1 MYCVKCGV
9 ELADSEKSCPLC
21 GTEVILPRN
30 VKREL
35 ADPPYPPYPGA
46 VTEGF
51 SRSGIMSL
59 LTLLCLI
66 PFTLCLIVDLKI
78 NGEIVWSGFASG
90 GMLLGYILTLLPSW
104 FRRPNPVIF
113 VPVSFA
119 AIGLYLAYVNF
130 AVGGDWFLPFALPV
144 VASVGVI
151 VTAAVTLLRY
161 LRGGRPFIFGGASIL
176 FGGLMFPIEVMI
188 HYTFHR
194 PAMLHWSYYPGA
206 VFFLLGVFLL
216 LVGIIRPLR
225 EHMRRKLF
233 F

>member
-35 ADPPYPPYPGA
+35 TDPPYPPYPGA

-51 SRSGIMSL
+51 SRSGVMSL
-59 LTLLCLI
+59 ITLLCLI

-90 GMLLGYILTLLPSW
+90 AMLLGYILSLLPNW

-113 VPVSFA
+113 VPAGFA
-119 AIGLYLAYVNF
+119 AIGLYLLYINW
-130 AVGGDWFLPFALPV
+130 AVDGNWFLSFAFPITGGLCL
-144 VASVGVI
+144 I
-151 VTAAVTLLRY
+151 VTAVVTLRRY
-161 LRGGRPFIFGGASIL
+161 IRRGALYIYGGASL
-176 FGGLMFPIEVMI
+176 ALGG
-188 HYTFHR
+188 Y
-194 PAMLHWSYYPGA
+194 MLLLE
-206 VFFLLGVFLL
+206 FLLHITFGLPGIGTWSPYPLTVFTLI
-216 LVGIIRPLR
+216 GITLIVLAISPALR
-225 EHMRRKLF
+225 QSLERKF
-233 F
+233 FI